1 MSSACIWA
9 VGELLRLSRRKTSR
23 FIRGLDS
30 KVLRAE
36 MTFLRQLRIQTSA
49 AVTIHLAEVVVIAE
63 MDRCWRRSLVNQS
76 G

>member
-1 MSSACIWA
+1 MSSVCIWVA
-9 VGELLRLSRRKTSR
+9 GELLSLKNSSC

-30 KVLRAE
+30 KVLGAE
-36 MTFLRQLRIQTSA
+36 VTFLRQLRIQTSA
-49 AVTIHLAEVVVIAE
+49 AVTIHLAEVVLIAE